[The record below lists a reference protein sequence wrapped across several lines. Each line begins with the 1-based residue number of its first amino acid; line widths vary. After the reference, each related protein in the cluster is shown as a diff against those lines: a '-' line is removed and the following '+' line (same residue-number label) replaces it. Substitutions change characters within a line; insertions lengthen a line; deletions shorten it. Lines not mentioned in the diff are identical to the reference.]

1 MSDHQPPLI
10 GNVLAQSETSV
21 GMNAVHNNDITILL
35 SQTVGTLRK
44 ESGVFGCPPVTQI
57 AFLVIVTSLVVKS
70 VSHFVADHDTDS
82 TIVHGIV
89 SFRIEERRL

>member
-1 MSDHQPPLI
+1 MSDHQATLI
-10 GNVLAQSETSV
+10 GNIFSQSETTV
-21 GMNAVHNNDITILL
+21 GMNAIHNNNIAVLL

-57 AFLVIVTSLVVKS
+57 TFLVIVTSLIVES
-70 VSHFVADHDTDS
+70 VSHFVTDHNTDS